1 MSNAEITIDYLT
13 NRPEFLDEL
22 ARLSWKE
29 WQEIYQQREQT
40 LEQEFNHGLHE

>member
-1 MSNAEITIDYLT
+1 MTRPDIAIEYLT
-13 NRPEFLDEL
+13 NHPELVDAL

-40 LEQEFNHGLHE
+40 LDD